1 METINVKNKGYS
13 SYVYGQERVS
23 IDQTT
28 EHKKISNDSLGV
40 VYEKGS
46 NDDEELHL
54 YKAEEISAPK
64 LSNNYQIQNALF
76 SLGFY
81 NGATDGNLTSEKS
94 KTAIRQFQKVY
105 GLAENGR
112 VDSATKKKL
121 NSAYAMKSKI
131 TNSSAVANIDKEIDK
146 YTMDYI
152 QRENFAKTWTFLRVG
167 MGLTKK
173 QAAGVCGNILAESV
187 FSADNAQD
195 EVTIKKKKVYY
206 PGVHNSKDYEYKTND
221 GVGYGLIQ
229 WTYRPRKQGLED
241 MAKNMNLS
249 VSNLNVQFA
258 YFRKEMT
265 TEPDYKGTW
274 QKICNAE
281 TAKEASD
288 IFLTDIEN
296 PRVKNY
302 TTRRKYGSII
312 YHKMKKF

>member
-195 EVTIKKKKVYY
+195 EVTIKKKE
-206 PGVHNSKDYEYKTND
+206 S
-221 GVGYGLIQ
+221 I
-229 WTYRPRKQGLED
+229 
-241 MAKNMNLS
+241 LS
-249 VSNLNVQFA
+249 
-258 YFRKEMT
+258 R
-265 TEPDYKGTW
+265 
-274 QKICNAE
+274 
-281 TAKEASD
+281 
-288 IFLTDIEN
+288 
-296 PRVKNY
+296 
-302 TTRRKYGSII
+302 GS
-312 YHKMKKF
+312 